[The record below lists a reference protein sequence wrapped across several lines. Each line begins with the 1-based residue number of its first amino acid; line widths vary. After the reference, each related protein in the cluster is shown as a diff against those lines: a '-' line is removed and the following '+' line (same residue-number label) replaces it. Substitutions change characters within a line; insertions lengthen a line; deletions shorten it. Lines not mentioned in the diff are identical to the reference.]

1 MDATVVPGFSSVGY
15 RMRRAWW
22 SPIPG
27 ERLAGR
33 AVLVTGASSGI
44 GEALVGR
51 LHRAGATVHMLVRN
65 EGRGEEA
72 RRRVLAGGGDGDIRL
87 WTCDVSDTDDVRRF
101 ASAFSAE
108 VDTLDSL
115 VHNAG
120 VLTESREQ
128 SAQGRELTFATH
140 VLGPF
145 VLTRLLRPTL
155 RLGWEPSVIFVS
167 SGGMYTAAPDLDD
180 LELSRQPFDGSRF
193 YAHAKRLQVM
203 LAAELARR
211 ERGDGVLYC
220 STHPGWVDTPGLER
234 SLPRFRR
241 VLRPV
246 LRDPDEGADTA
257 AWLIA
262 SERARAYPGA
272 FWHDRRPRPV
282 SRLPRTRTTESD
294 GRRLYAEL
302 AEISGLEAD
311 EAGLAREPSR

>member
-1 MDATVVPGFSSVGY
+1 
-15 RMRRAWW
+15 MRRAWW
-22 SPIPG
+22 SSIPD

-51 LHRAGATVHMLVRN
+51 LHRAGATVHMLVRD
-65 EGRGEEA
+65 EGRGEKA
-72 RRRVLAGGGDGDIRL
+72 RDRVLAGGGDGDIQM

-101 ASAFSAE
+101 ATDFSKRVE
-108 VDTLDSL
+108 TLDSL

-120 VLTESREQ
+120 VLTEAREQ
-128 SAQGRELTFATH
+128 SAQWRELTFATH

-145 VLTRLLRPTL
+145 VLSRLLRPVL
-155 RLGWEPSVIFVS
+155 RRGWEPSVIFVS

-180 LELSRQPFDGSRF
+180 LELSRQPFDGSRA

-203 LAAELARR
+203 LASELARR
-211 ERGDGVLYC
+211 ERGSGVLYC

-241 VLRPV
+241 VFKPV
-246 LRDPDEGADTA
+246 LRDADEGADTI
-257 AWLIA
+257 AWLVA

-282 SRLPRTRTTESD
+282 SRLPWTRTSEQD

-302 AEISGLEAD
+302 TEISGLGAD
-311 EAGLAREPSR
+311 EAGLVRESSQ